1 MGLWRLEISSSVRI
15 ILIVV
20 GIVIIGLSGSYAVSV
35 WAESWLPVGISV
47 ASIAIAI
54 LATFKA
60 DLFDFE
66 PRLLG
71 GDFALIH
78 SSQPNPT
85 NSGVLLPVHF
95 INVGY
100 GEGAILSIAV
110 EATHVERG
118 EKYLLIPVAEINLQR
133 LLQNTGRM
141 HASNIE
147 GPFLGFP
154 LASKQAV
161 SKSIAFT
168 WVADNPAYAKP
179 YLGPGTYRF
188 EVFVETDRSR
198 TPRCLLKL
206 EHKFNQEQIDSFA
219 SGNAIYNM
227 RSTPLLRSQ
236 QTAP

>member
-1 MGLWRLEISSSVRI
+1 MSSSVRV
-15 ILIVV
+15 ILIVLAIV
-20 GIVIIGLSGSYAVSV
+20 GVGLSGSYAVSL
-35 WAESWLPVGISV
+35 WADGATDWLPVGISV

-78 SSQPNPT
+78 SSEPNPT

-95 INVGY
+95 INTGY

-118 EKYLLIPVAEINLQR
+118 EKYLLIPIAEINLQK
-133 LLQNTGRM
+133 LLQRTGRM

-168 WVADNPAYAKP
+168 WVGDNPAYAKP

-198 TPRCLLKL
+198 KPRCLLKL
-206 EHKFNQEQIDSFA
+206 EHKFDQRQIDSFA
-219 SGNAIYNM
+219 SGNAVYNM
-227 RSTPLLRSQ
+227 RASPLL
-236 QTAP
+236 TAPHKAP